1 MNPNRMLEFASTGQ
15 STSLHDDTVLSYDSG
30 EAFGMKH
37 VPTIKE
43 RDRALITDVV
53 RRFGPLSRV
62 KLHELTHFRPATI
75 GAVVRELLDEG
86 VLAEGGL
93 SNNPTGRKQILLE
106 LNEKLGYVVTLDFD
120 AETVS
125 AGMMDVRAKLRNSVI
140 RESTDLANGRDGLLR
155 QLLSCV
161 ERTIQQAGPESG
173 RPLGIGIGDPGLVN
187 SQEGISVVSSTIDF
201 WHAIKLR
208 ELFNKAFGVP
218 VVVSDNTRTK
228 AIAERTLGAGEG
240 AADLI
245 YIEYGTGIGAGIF
258 TGGHLLQGHRWSA
271 GEFGHTST
279 TEGGPPCRCG
289 SFGCLEAVA
298 GLAALETRVRSALRN
313 GGFSRCLE
321 LAGRDIDRVTG
332 WHVLE
337 TAALGDKMCVV
348 LVEELARSLGFG
360 IANLVNI
367 FNPEIIVLDHR
378 LKLAGP
384 EFLHQ
389 LTRVVQ
395 SRALAYVTETLRF
408 RFGELGSDAALL
420 GAGLMSLDAFF
431 AVPALKPPKFMVG
444 TETSLASLSS

>member
-15 STSLHDDTVLSYDSG
+15 SASLHDDTVLSYDSG
-30 EAFGMKH
+30 EAFWMKH

-140 RESTDLANGRDGLLR
+140 RESTDLANGREGLLR

-187 SQEGISVVSSTIDF
+187 SQEGISVFLPLSISGTASSCGSCLTRRLEF
-201 WHAIKLR
+201 PSWFPTTR
-208 ELFNKAFGVP
+208 EPRPLPNEPWVLERAPPTLSISNTAQASGRAFSPEVICCRGIAGPRGNLVTLLPRKAVHR
-218 VVVSDNTRTK
+218 VDAAVSD
-228 AIAERTLGAGEG
+228 
-240 AADLI
+240 
-245 YIEYGTGIGAGIF
+245 
-258 TGGHLLQGHRWSA
+258 
-271 GEFGHTST
+271 
-279 TEGGPPCRCG
+279 
-289 SFGCLEAVA
+289 
-298 GLAALETRVRSALRN
+298 
-313 GGFSRCLE
+313 
-321 LAGRDIDRVTG
+321 
-332 WHVLE
+332 
-337 TAALGDKMCVV
+337 
-348 LVEELARSLGFG
+348 
-360 IANLVNI
+360 
-367 FNPEIIVLDHR
+367 
-378 LKLAGP
+378 
-384 EFLHQ
+384 
-389 LTRVVQ
+389 
-395 SRALAYVTETLRF
+395 
-408 RFGELGSDAALL
+408 
-420 GAGLMSLDAFF
+420 
-431 AVPALKPPKFMVG
+431 ALKP
-444 TETSLASLSS
+444 SLALPLSRLASDPLCVMVVSADVWNLRAVTSTESPAGTSSRRLL